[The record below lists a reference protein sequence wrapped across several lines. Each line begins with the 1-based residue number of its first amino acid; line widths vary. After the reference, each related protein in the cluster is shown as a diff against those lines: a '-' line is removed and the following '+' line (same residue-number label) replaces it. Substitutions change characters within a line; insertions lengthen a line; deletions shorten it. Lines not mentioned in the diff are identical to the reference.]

1 GSMTA
6 SLPAMAQAAHRVT
19 TDLAAGNSDFIRF
32 ALIRFDT
39 ESEITTDWTSDPEQ
53 LYAGLKRL
61 SQFTG
66 GNDSRRAFEDLGGL
80 LGRARPQAKKV
91 VVFYTDGGLDLCN
104 GCPRVPMSQE
114 EMATAA
120 QKLRDGGVEIYSVGL
135 PGTDTG

>member
-1 GSMTA
+1 
-6 SLPAMAQAAHRVT
+6 
-19 TDLAAGNSDFIRF
+19 
-32 ALIRFDT
+32 
-39 ESEITTDWTSDPEQ
+39 
-53 LYAGLKRL
+53 
-61 SQFTG
+61 
-66 GNDSRRAFEDLGGL
+66 GGL

-135 PGTDTG
+135 PGTDTGGLMIEITGSPMRVFDPVSTDDLVASFRSVAEGIVGGGGGAQLSHRLDGRHFSAPLAGTQWTADRGGN